1 MIESLLPAEV
11 AAVDTTLDRIDV
23 TLFPGEEAQIA
34 RAVETRRRE
43 YTTARWCA
51 RRAMAALGQEAVP
64 VLPGLRGAPQWA
76 PGLVG
81 SITHCAG
88 YRGAALARAD
98 EIAALGIDA
107 EPNQPLPEGILESI
121 ALPQERSWVHRL
133 LRTLP
138 QVRWDRLLFSMKESV
153 YKSYFPLTGHTL
165 EFEDALLTVDA
176 ERGTFRAA
184 LLNDPA
190 ARPGSARRV
199 LTGRFSAT
207 HGVILSAIA
216 VPAVRHAELAHTTA
230 GAPLSV

>member
-1 MIESLLPAEV
+1 
-11 AAVDTTLDRIDV
+11 
-23 TLFPGEEAQIA
+23 PGEEAQIA
-34 RAVETRRRE
+34 RAVEARRLE
-43 YTTARWCA
+43 FTTARWCA
-51 RRAMAALGQEAVP
+51 RRAMAALGQEAAP

-88 YRGAALARAD
+88 YRGAVLAHAHD
-98 EIAALGIDA
+98 IAALGIDA

-121 ALPQERSWVHRL
+121 ALPQERSWVTRL

-138 QVRWDRLLFSMKESV
+138 QVRWDRLLFSMKEAV

-184 LLNDPA
+184 LLKDPA
-190 ARPGSARRV
+190 AEPGSARRV

-207 HGVILSAIA
+207 NGVVLSAIA
-216 VPAVRHAELAHTTA
+216 VPAVRHAELAGTA
-230 GAPLSV
+230 TGAPLAV